1 MLNLPD
7 SAGYHRGKRF
17 LKIFSCLC
25 LNWHENWIVRRI
37 CPSIKARFIMN
48 KKDQKEIL
56 EIWQVLGLSLMYITG
71 DKEEFFKTVKE
82 ELGYQWDGE
91 GWRKV
96 MQVH

>member
-1 MLNLPD
+1 M
-7 SAGYHRGKRF
+7 
-17 LKIFSCLC
+17 
-25 LNWHENWIVRRI
+25 
-37 CPSIKARFIMN
+37 MN

-56 EIWQVLGLSLMYITG
+56 EIWHALGLSLMYITG

-96 MQVH
+96 MHVH

>member
-1 MLNLPD
+1 M
-7 SAGYHRGKRF
+7 
-17 LKIFSCLC
+17 
-25 LNWHENWIVRRI
+25 
-37 CPSIKARFIMN
+37 MN

-56 EIWQVLGLSLMYITG
+56 EIWHALGLSLMYITG

-96 MQVH
+96 MQLH

>member
-1 MLNLPD
+1 MKPD
-7 SAGYHRGKRF
+7 
-17 LKIFSCLC
+17 
-25 LNWHENWIVRRI
+25 E
-37 CPSIKARFIMN
+37 
-48 KKDQKEIL
+48 QKEIL

-96 MQVH
+96 TQLH

>member
-1 MLNLPD
+1 MKFG
-7 SAGYHRGKRF
+7 SAKGTNAP
-17 LKIFSCLC
+17 IA
-25 LNWHENWIVRRI
+25 E
-37 CPSIKARFIMN
+37 ARCIMN

-71 DKEEFFKTVKE
+71 DKEEFFRTVKE

-96 MQVH
+96 VQLH

>member
-1 MLNLPD
+1 LPLARIGMEFGLLGAYRKLKKALNFMKPD
-7 SAGYHRGKRF
+7 
-17 LKIFSCLC
+17 
-25 LNWHENWIVRRI
+25 E
-37 CPSIKARFIMN
+37 
-48 KKDQKEIL
+48 QKEIL

-96 MQVH
+96 MQLH